1 MIDILIS
8 IAFYAILGFVGIF
21 LFKRIEFT
29 KNFLNNRNIIIF
41 LSIFYLIVGIILSKL
56 DGSNNLSFDIGFAI
70 GNYLACFLGAV
81 IATFLV
87 MRFKF
92 SFKNEL
98 FYYSLSGSIIFRT
111 ILFIFNI

>member
-1 MIDILIS
+1 MIDMLIS
-8 IAFYAILGFVGIF
+8 IVFYAILGFVGIF

-41 LSIFYLIVGIILSKL
+41 LSIFYLIVGVFLSKL
-56 DGSNNLSFDIGFAI
+56 DGSKNLVFDIGYAF
-70 GNYLACFLGAV
+70 GNYFSCFVGAV
-81 IATFLV
+81 IATFLA

-98 FYYSLSGSIIFRT
+98 FYYSLSGSIIFGTVLT
-111 ILFIFNI
+111 IIFQ